1 MILAMMFPLELGGVK
16 LPWTHPI
23 ILSLFVLSVILLFL
37 FVQVEKR
44 EAEPIL
50 PLEIFLKRDAVISF
64 LILGLQSAA
73 QMSVSTTIV
82 HWAC

>member
-1 MILAMMFPLELGGVK
+1 MFPLELGGVR

-23 ILSLFVLSVILLFL
+23 ILALFALSVVLLFL
-37 FVQVEKR
+37 FVEVEKR

-50 PLEIFLKRDAVISF
+50 PLEMFSKRDAVISF

-73 QMSVSTTIV
+73 QMSVSTSTIV
-82 HWAC
+82 HWGC